1 MISAEEMRE
10 MIQNEIHSIS
20 NLDERVA
27 FKELMEGVF
36 LSLFEMNEQMYEA
49 LERRVMDDLAYD
61 RNHYLIR
68 TGIVEKQY
76 VDRSHHMMF
85 PMKEEDFAQRN
96 YRLSDMISA
105 LKSDGNYQLMS
116 VLIQCDYAN
125 LQKLWSL
132 KPKFRGMMEMEDHEN
147 YDFTVELLPDDSYL
161 DSISHLYRLFSRN
174 GIPWQTINA
183 PYLYKMGKVI
193 LTDLPDG
200 IDANRS
206 IKRFQIDFGQHSQLI
221 RYDMIPVWNIEKIKL
236 ETIGFPVP
244 CEDKVNYEHALSIR
258 DYGEEHAYLID
269 EEIGIQ
275 SISQRNKKLYVTT
288 GIKDARKWNI
298 YMIRNMKDKKIDRYT
313 YPIMK
318 NLRTETFTE
327 KYQRKW
333 NEPIKTKAELARFI
347 RGFELNKYLEYQGC
361 VIADQFAAPPETYG
375 MNVFIEDEIRDR
387 KNAKKLILKFKAR
400 EYESW
405 LSRDIASFIVSEV
418 QRLYPEYECGG
429 EFL

>member
-1 MISAEEMRE
+1 MINAEEMRA

-20 NLDERVA
+20 NLDERVV

-61 RNHYLIR
+61 MNHYLIR
-68 TGIVEKQY
+68 TGLVERQY

-85 PMKEEDFAQRN
+85 PMKEEDLAKRN
-96 YRLSDMISA
+96 YCLSDMISA
-105 LKSDGNYQLMS
+105 LESDGNYQLMR
-116 VLIQCDYAN
+116 VLIQSDYAE

-132 KPKFRGMMEMEDHEN
+132 KPKFKGTMETEDHEN
-147 YDFTVELLPDDSYL
+147 YDFTVELQPDYSYL
-161 DSISHLYRLFSRN
+161 DSISHLYQLFSRN

-193 LTDLPDG
+193 LTKLPDT
-200 IDANRS
+200 INSNSS
-206 IKRFQIDFGQHSQLI
+206 IKRFQIDFGQQSPLI
-221 RYDMIPVWNIEKIKL
+221 RYDLIPIWNIEKIKL

-258 DYGEEHAYLID
+258 YYGEEHAYLVD
-269 EEIGIQ
+269 ENIGIQ
-275 SISQRNKKLYVTT
+275 SISQRNNKLYVTT
-288 GIKDARKWNI
+288 SACDARKWNI

-318 NLRTETFTE
+318 NLRAETFME
-327 KYQRKW
+327 RYQRKW

-347 RGFELNKYLEYQGC
+347 RGFELNEYLEYEGC
-361 VIADQFAAPPETYG
+361 VIADQFANTPETYG
-375 MNVFIEDEIRDR
+375 MNLFIEDEIRDR
-387 KNAKKLILKFKAR
+387 KNSKKLILKFKTK

>member
-10 MIQNEIHSIS
+10 MIQNEIHSIR
-20 NLDERVA
+20 NLDERVI

-49 LERRVMDDLAYD
+49 LERNVMDDLVYD
-61 RNHYLIR
+61 MNHYLIR
-68 TGIVEKQY
+68 TGIVEREY
-76 VDRSHHMMF
+76 VDPSHHMMF
-85 PMKEEDFAQRN
+85 PMKDEDLAQRN
-96 YRLSDMISA
+96 YSLSDMIHA
-105 LKSDGNYQLMS
+105 LERDGYYQLMR
-116 VLIQCDYAN
+116 VLIQCDYRE
-125 LQKLWSL
+125 LQKLWGL
-132 KPKFRGMMEMEDHEN
+132 KPRFKGMMEMEDHEH
-147 YDFTVELLPDDSYL
+147 YDFTVELQPDYSYL

-193 LTDLPDG
+193 LTELPDG
-200 IDANRS
+200 IDPNRT
-206 IKRFQIDFGQHSQLI
+206 IKRFQIDFGQQSQMI
-221 RYDMIPVWNIEKIKL
+221 RYDLVPVWNIEKIKL
-236 ETIGFPVP
+236 ETIGFPAP

-258 DYGEEHAYLID
+258 DYGGEHAYLVD
-269 EEIGIQ
+269 EDIGIQ
-275 SISQRNKKLYVTT
+275 SISQRNNKLYVRTNT
-288 GIKDARKWNI
+288 NDARKWNV

-318 NLRTETFTE
+318 NLRAETFTE

-347 RGFELNKYLEYQGC
+347 RGFGLNEYLEYQGC
-361 VIADQFAAPPETYG
+361 MITDQFAAAPETYG
-375 MNVFIEDEIRDR
+375 MNSFIEDEIRNR

-405 LSRDIASFIVSEV
+405 LSRDIASFITSEV

>member
-1 MISAEEMRE
+1 MIGAEEMRE
-10 MIQNEIHSIS
+10 MIQNEIHSMS

-49 LERRVMDDLAYD
+49 LEQRVMDDLAYD

-85 PMKEEDFAQRN
+85 PMKEEDLAQRN
-96 YRLSDMISA
+96 YRLSDIVSA

-116 VLIQCDYAN
+116 VLIQCDCAK
-125 LQKLWSL
+125 LQKLWSR

-161 DSISHLYRLFSRN
+161 GRISHLYRLFSRN

-193 LTDLPDG
+193 LTELPDG
-200 IDANRS
+200 IDSNRS
-206 IKRFQIDFGQHSQLI
+206 IKRFQIDFGQYSQFI
-221 RYDMIPVWNIEKIKL
+221 RYDLVPIWNIEKIKL

-258 DYGEEHAYLID
+258 DYGEEHAYLVD
-269 EEIGIQ
+269 EDIGIQ
-275 SISQRNKKLYVTT
+275 SISQRKKKLYVTT
-288 GIKDARKWNI
+288 STNNARKWNI
-298 YMIRNMKDKKIDRYT
+298 YMIRNLKDKKTDRYT

-347 RGFELNKYLEYQGC
+347 RGFELNEYLEYQGC
-361 VIADQFAAPPETYG
+361 VIADQFAAAPETYG
-375 MNVFIEDEIRDR
+375 MNLFIEDEIRDR
-387 KNAKKLILKFKAR
+387 KNSKKLILKFKAR
-400 EYESW
+400 EYEPW

>member
-1 MISAEEMRE
+1 MISADEMRD

-20 NLDERVA
+20 NLDERVI

-36 LSLFEMNEQMYEA
+36 LSLFEMNEQMYES
-49 LERRVMDDLAYD
+49 LEQRVMDDLAYD
-61 RNHYLIR
+61 MNHYLIR
-68 TGIVEKQY
+68 TGIVERQY

-85 PMKEEDFAQRN
+85 PMRDEDLEPRN
-96 YRLSDMISA
+96 YSLPDIISA
-105 LKSDGNYQLMS
+105 LESDGYYQLMR
-116 VLIQCDYAN
+116 VLIQCDYRE
-125 LQKLWSL
+125 LQKLWGL
-132 KPKFRGMMEMEDHEN
+132 KLKFKGIMEMENHDN
-147 YDFTVELLPDDSYL
+147 YDFTVELQPDYTYL
-161 DSISHLYRLFSRN
+161 DSISHLYQLFSRN

-193 LTDLPDG
+193 LTELPDV
-200 IDANRS
+200 IDSNS
-206 IKRFQIDFGQHSQLI
+206 IIKRFQIDFGQQSQFI
-221 RYDMIPVWNIEKIKL
+221 RYDLIPIWNIEKIKL

-244 CEDKVNYEHALSIR
+244 CEDKVNFEHVLSIR
-258 DYGEEHAYLID
+258 DYGDENAYLVD
-269 EEIGIQ
+269 ENFGIQ
-275 SISQRNKKLYVTT
+275 SISQRNNKLYVTT
-288 GIKDARKWNI
+288 NTNDARKWNI
-298 YMIRNMKDKKIDRYT
+298 FMIRNMKDKKIDRYT

-318 NLRTETFTE
+318 NLRVETFME

-347 RGFELNKYLEYQGC
+347 RGFELNEYLEYQGC
-361 VIADQFAAPPETYG
+361 VIAEQFATTAETYE
-375 MNVFIEDEIRDR
+375 MNSFIEDEIRDR
-387 KNAKKLILKFKAR
+387 KNAKKLILKFKAK